1 MKKALSCLLTIALLF
16 TVMAPALFLQAQE
29 TGTGLY
35 DQVLE
40 KEGFIYGVNLPWI
53 TQADDGSTWA
63 ANAVTG
69 APSSFDEDKLEAVLR
84 DIKAIGFTG
93 VRVQLFRGLQG
104 LTLDGDG
111 LVSGLGEDMKANLET
126 LLKTA
131 KKLDLHLAFVLLP
144 GVAEEAYAKG
154 KATYDK
160 LSQII
165 ANPGVYLENVVAPV
179 CEILSAYPEAVLSV
193 DVLSNPEDE
202 IYETGKIYGTTWD
215 VVRNFIKANA
225 EAVKKALPNVPV
237 MASSADRAQ
246 AAVKAGL
253 LNNLGLDIVGVTNY
267 SDSGSV
273 TPAKDFRSPS
283 PLWVVDMGVET
294 DDNLL
299 PDFLSQTTQKLYDN
313 AKAGGYRAAFF
324 AQYGDKA
331 LGKVSANSLLDENG
345 AMRTACTSIHFQIID
360 NAVERAE
367 TEVEEDN
374 RQDKPAF
381 LNIES
386 TTGIKWFG
394 NRDAVSYKLERSTDG
409 TTWSTVADLDADTV
423 DPASSFLISYS
434 DVSAEVNHFY
444 CYRVTAVTLGGGEVV
459 SDPTDPLYVPQLV
472 CDPEDNIVPDY
483 GFESGKLDRDLWYF
497 NDSDQEF
504 WEGGLVTGTPEDGS
518 VHSGT
523 HAYKLHPTMAWNQMF
538 MLFNHAADEENPD
551 GIRLLESGKRY
562 TFTMYY
568 KITDG
573 TALSEKPWIGF
584 MESVDGNWLHPATG
598 VANEYM
604 TSMIPDG
611 EWHPYT
617 FTFTAT
623 SNEYLLVVRN
633 AKGTITTLDD
643 LYLFEAPDIPPAPQM
658 ASAKAQIYN
667 ALSQEDGNVYDD
679 GGFESGELTKNGYWS
694 DNGYYDNLLV
704 SKTDD
709 ADAVYEGNYGIKFVS
724 DGNWSGRAQF
734 RATLEANTTYIA
746 SFMYKVDLN
755 GSPNAPVVGFET
767 YSKANPYD
775 NDSWKTMPNYMGQAD
790 WITDEA
796 TGVFTPNP
804 WAALINDGQW
814 HQYFITFNTL
824 DNVDFALRV
833 MNSGDKSTICLD
845 NLSIVKSNNLYVDGG
860 FEKGDIN
867 IGNTTGHDVDA
878 FDTNYG
884 SPFTTENCIIDRADE
899 PDGVYEGQK
908 AFKWVSTNQWDSRMM
923 WYADLEANTDYE
935 VSFMYKVVGEVS
947 PTIAMAHTP
956 SFWSG
961 DWKTMPNHMT
971 QADWDNP
978 ETHDQVWAQLVTDG
992 EWHQYKIVFNTKELT
1007 KDFCLY
1013 LMNDAWGERTT
1024 YIDNIYL
1031 SKRSESMLPRDDETT
1046 AVVSEFVTDKVNV
1059 SSSDKNLIGAGD
1071 RVLNFEAGAD
1081 FHSMILE
1088 VSVKPDT
1095 DYMLSASF
1103 KGGYLG
1109 AENTPNAVFG
1119 LANPRSGLYLV
1130 TAPVMDG
1137 DKIVTYPF
1145 SAGMTT
1151 PCWDN
1156 DWHQRGQ
1163 IFNSGDLE
1171 TVYLM
1176 VSGRNTSLDLKDI
1189 VLCELA
1195 DAVAPAAEKQP
1206 VAITDVTDTPSL
1218 EQGCKDSDNLLQN
1231 ADLTKGTGYGT
1242 VASLTQDGLYL
1253 NGSRIGASYVLWM
1266 DVEPDTNYTF
1276 TVQMKGVKAGGNVIG
1291 LMDSNTADPQTVKEW
1306 KPEFDGEWHSY
1317 SVRFNSGEHKKL
1329 AFYAYDGGG
1338 EVFLRNFKLFETSK
1352 AIIENPKTGV
1362 DSVMTAAIPV
1372 VLGALCVS
1380 AMVFTLRRKQRS
1392 R

>member
-29 TGTGLY
+29 TGVGLY

-444 CYRVTAVTLGGGEVV
+444 CYRVTAITLGGGEVV

-472 CDPEDNIVPDY
+472 CDPEDNIIPDY

-584 MESVDGNWLHPATG
+584 MESVDGNWLHPVTG

-643 LYLFEAPDIPPAPQM
+643 LYLFEAPDIPAAPQM

-1088 VSVKPDT
+1088 VPVKPDT

-1103 KGGYLG
+1103 KGGYLS
-1109 AENTPNAVFG
+1109 ADNTPNAVFG